1 MEYKDS
7 KTLQEAYQ
15 LIFEGKKPPC
25 PCTIGKKCM
34 KKECKCPKCVKALK
48 ESTDPNASAQG
59 PIETNMAGEV
69 PVHTQVGVDDPTI
82 QAGMAIL
89 QRYASGEIKSLQA
102 AQEFDELYKG
112 TSQTPPVEATQ
123 G

>member
-7 KTLQEAYQ
+7 KSLQEAYQ
-15 LIFEGKKPPC
+15 LIFEGKNPPC
-25 PCTIGKKCM
+25 PCTMGKKCR
-34 KKECKCPKCVKALK
+34 KKDCSCPKCVKALK
-48 ESTDPNASAQG
+48 ESADSNTSGQEPSHSSMSQAT
-59 PIETNMAGEV
+59 P
-69 PVHTQVGVDDPTI
+69 GVEDPTI

-89 QRYASGEIKSLQA
+89 QRYASDEIGSLQA

-112 TSQTPPVEATQ
+112 TSKTPPVEATQ